1 MGSLLSV
8 NLADVRTLERGGKP
22 VGTGIWKLPAA
33 GRVHAGP
40 EGLDGDVQVD
50 RSVHGGVDQALY
62 AYAREDLDWWEG
74 EVGRPL
80 EAGAFGENLT
90 LAGIDASGATVG
102 ERWQI
107 GAVLA
112 EVTSPRIPCWKLATK
127 MGDPRFVKTFAR
139 ARRMGAYLRVI
150 EPGEL
155 GAGDAV
161 ERLSRPEHGVTVRL
175 VADAL
180 LGDKSLAQRLLDAPE
195 LPAKVRD
202 WAAARVAA

>member
-1 MGSLLSV
+1 VGSLLSV
-8 NLADVRTLERGGKP
+8 NLADLRTLERGGKP
-22 VGTGIWKLPAA
+22 VSTGIWKLPAA

-40 EGLDGDVQVD
+40 EGLEGDVQAD
-50 RSVHGGVDQALY
+50 RSVHGGIDQALY

-102 ERWQI
+102 ERWRL
-107 GAVLA
+107 GGVLA

-127 MGDPRFVKTFAR
+127 MGDPRFIKTFAR

-161 ERLSRPEHGVTVRL
+161 ERLSSPDHGVTVKL

-180 LGDKSLAQRLLDAPE
+180 LGDHSLAPRLLEAPE
-195 LPAKVRD
+195 LAADVRD